1 MVLVKKE
8 GLMGAGA
15 EHLLG
20 ASVVHMSRV
29 LCDTFL
35 CNLEV
40 PVN

>member
-1 MVLVKKE
+1 
-8 GLMGAGA
+8 MGAGA
-15 EHLLG
+15 EHLPG
-20 ASVVHMSRV
+20 ASVVHMSQV